1 LVELP
6 VLEAFEG
13 LLWLQAAVQV
23 ERCYGIT
30 EATTSRYRKR
40 CLQLFGLAMERRH
53 GEWELIGDTSLLL
66 RERHV
71 HQEARWRGYRPLRLE
86 ATYWSAPL
94 LSSPALQG
102 WLLGERTLWEC
113 DAPSS
118 CWRSVL
124 SMP

>member
-1 LVELP
+1 
-6 VLEAFEG
+6 
-13 LLWLQAAVQV
+13 
-23 ERCYGIT
+23 
-30 EATTSRYRKR
+30 
-40 CLQLFGLAMERRH
+40 MERRH

-118 CWRSVL
+118 WWRSVL